1 MNVHQNIG
9 ILDYGLGNL
18 RSIQHKLLRHGVLS
32 EVISTARQI
41 LDANCLIFPGV
52 GHIAKGMSNLKSS
65 GLLDALRQKVL
76 VDRTP
81 ILGICLGMQLFTN
94 FSEEGDVEGLGW
106 IKAKTVRFRE
116 DKAEGSLRIPH
127 VGWNEIR
134 PTSWQHPLFDGFQP
148 SKKFYFTHS
157 YHIEIENK
165 EEAIA
170 TAFYG
175 YEFVCA
181 VQSGNITG
189 VQFHPEKSHVDG
201 IGVILNFIRNS
212 RRELND

>member
-1 MNVHQNIG
+1 VKIK
-9 ILDYGLGNL
+9 IVDFGLGNL
-18 RSIQHKLLRHGVLS
+18 RSIQRKLEKQGVCIEIAS
-32 EVISTARQI
+32 TVQEVQVA
-41 LDANCLIFPGV
+41 DVLIFPGV
-52 GHIAKGMSNLKSS
+52 GHFAAGMQNLRSS
-65 GLLDALRQKVL
+65 GLLDILNHKVL

-94 FSEEGDVEGLGW
+94 FSEEGGVEGLGW

-116 DKAEGSLRIPH
+116 DKAGGSLRIPH

-134 PTSWQHPLFDGFQP
+134 PTSWQHPLFGGFQP
-148 SKKFYFTHS
+148 SKKFYFTQS
-157 YHIEIENK
+157 YHIEVENK

-170 TAFYG
+170 TSFYG
-175 YEFVCA
+175 YEFACA
-181 VQSGNITG
+181 VTSGNITG